1 MKLAIIANPRKYSV
15 KEPFARALDW
25 ADDNGVTVLFSE
37 ELQSLY
43 EQGEEHPSGR
53 AVNSEKEAID
63 EADIIVAIGGD
74 GTMLYTAR
82 LMKNISKPI
91 LGVNSGRLG
100 FMAYTQKTN
109 LVKALECL
117 KSGNYRLDKRFMLEA
132 EDRNG
137 NIYHALNEFLFSK
150 KDSTSMI
157 TVEAE
162 YNDMFINKYWADG
175 LIIASPTGSTAY
187 NLSSNG
193 PIVMPNTNV
202 MVLNPINPHT
212 LTTRPLVLPSDKS
225 LKITVKEQQHEVL
238 FSYDG
243 EIYEIQDYPFEVEIC
258 RSNFTI
264 DLVELP
270 DQSYF
275 ETLRNKLMWGM
286 DFRKGV

>member
-1 MKLAIIANPRKYSV
+1 MKLAVIANPKKYSV
-15 KEPFARALDW
+15 KEPFIEALNW
-25 ADDNGVTVLFSE
+25 ADTHEVAIYFNDDLQALYDGENHASAEIVT
-37 ELQSLY
+37 
-43 EQGEEHPSGR
+43 
-53 AVNSEKEAID
+53 SEKQAID
-63 EADIIVAIGGD
+63 EADIVVAMGGD

-100 FMAYTQKTN
+100 FMAYTQKEN
-109 LVKALECL
+109 LQKALECL
-117 KSGNYRLDKRFMLEA
+117 KTGNYRLDKRFMLEA
-132 EDRNG
+132 ADQNG
-137 NIYHALNEFLFSK
+137 NLYHALNEFLFSK

-162 YNDMFINKYWADG
+162 YDDMFINNYWADG

-187 NLSSNG
+187 NLSANG
-193 PIVMPNTNV
+193 PIVMPNTDV

-225 LKITVKEQQHEVL
+225 LKVTVKEQQHEVL

-243 EIYEIQDYPFEVEIC
+243 EIYEIQAYPFVVEIR

-275 ETLRNKLMWGM
+275 DTLRNKLMWGK
-286 DFRKGV
+286 DFRKGE